1 MHSLPGSCDR
11 KLSTDPGPD
20 SPPRRLRGGPPESAP
35 ADAAGTL
42 TPAVLT
48 SPLSA
53 RRPARTPCKP
63 RRHGS
68 DFRFRPARA
77 LFDSLGTYF
86 KHCEDLTQEVL
97 GSSPACLS

>member
-1 MHSLPGSCDR
+1 MRASKTFYKKECTHYLGLVIANSR
-11 KLSTDPGPD
+11 
-20 SPPRRLRGGPPESAP
+20 PPRRLRGGPPESAP

-68 DFRFRPARA
+68 DFRFRPASSHSVMEPTQNTTKR
-77 LFDSLGTYF
+77 LETTW
-86 KHCEDLTQEVL
+86 DL
-97 GSSPACLS
+97 